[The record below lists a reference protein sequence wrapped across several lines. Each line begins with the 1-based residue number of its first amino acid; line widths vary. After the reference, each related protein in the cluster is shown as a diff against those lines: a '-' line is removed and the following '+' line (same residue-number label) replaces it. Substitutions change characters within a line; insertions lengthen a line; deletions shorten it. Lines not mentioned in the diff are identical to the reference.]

1 MAVVAGRIRKWRSRS
16 GAAGWAAMG
25 LSSCAYLAG
34 ESQTPPPAAEAPPEP
49 QVAVVGPRTPPRPSH
64 KPSPPAVQ
72 PPTDTPPAAAS
83 ENVDPDRVIGLEE
96 SDAANWL
103 GEPSARSDA
112 PPATIW
118 RYLSKDC
125 QIDVYFYLDLQRG
138 VMRVLHYEVRSV
150 DSVERR
156 PERCFQQLVGERQ
169 QRNSATT
176 SYPPR

>member
-1 MAVVAGRIRKWRSRS
+1 MALVAGRIRKWRLLEW
-16 GAAGWAAMG
+16 ATVWAAIG

-49 QVAVVGPRTPPRPSH
+49 QVAVVVPPTPPRPSH

-96 SDAANWL
+96 GDAANWL

-118 RYLSKDC
+118 RYLGQAC
-125 QIDVYFYLDLQRG
+125 QID
-138 VMRVLHYEVRSV
+138 
-150 DSVERR
+150 
-156 PERCFQQLVGERQ
+156 
-169 QRNSATT
+169 
-176 SYPPR
+176 